1 MVHHGRHIEMKLTDY
16 IGPEHVKLDLEG
28 HDKQE
33 VIEELVEHM
42 ADHCG
47 NCDADTLLEAVL
59 TRERDGS
66 TGLEKGIAIPHA
78 KCDAVDKLRI
88 VVGISKSGVDFEAQD
103 GQPSHLFFMMIAPTT
118 ESGPHVQAIAKIV
131 KMIKV
136 PGFRDKLLKADRA
149 EQIIEAMERVE
160 NGED

>member
-1 MVHHGRHIEMKLTDY
+1 MHHGRHIEMKLTDY
-16 IGPEHVKLDLEG
+16 IGPENIKLDLEG
-28 HDKQE
+28 SDKQE
-33 VIEELVEHM
+33 VIEALVDHL
-42 ADHCG
+42 ADQCER
-47 NCDADTLLEAVL
+47 CDADTILEAVL
-59 TRERDGS
+59 KRERDGS

-88 VVGISKSGVDFEAQD
+88 VVGISKKGVDFEAQD
-103 GQPSHLFFMMIAPTT
+103 GQPSHLFFLMIAPTT

-136 PGFRDKLLKADRA
+136 PGFREKLLKATRP

-160 NGED
+160 NGEE